1 MLDWIALAAL
11 LVAVGALAGAPGL
24 LLIAGITLAYG
35 SLTRIWT
42 RYGMRDVAY
51 TRSLG
56 AQRAVA
62 GDEVPLDISIWNRKP
77 LPLPW
82 IAADDPITDGIGVR
96 ERPVLDRDESF
107 ARRSLRNVWSL
118 AWFERVIR
126 HFHLQ
131 AERRGVYEIGPV
143 RLRVRDILGR
153 GAVARSLPDVDRLV
167 VGPRSV
173 AVRQTGDELAPFG
186 DRRARRSLFS
196 DPSLFGGVRPFQPG
210 DPLKRVHWRASAR
223 IGTAVSRRYEPAR
236 GREVV
241 IVLDVQTIEGQ
252 PHWEMTWDD
261 EAFESLCVATVSLGR
276 RLLEQGAAVGLAA
289 ASFTGSTQRLAF
301 VPPQASFGQVT
312 RLADLLARCGPI
324 SSGSLERL
332 LTWTMRRVP
341 AGCTLLILSV
351 RDPGPMRPV
360 LARLLRS
367 GYDVEWVA
375 LHAGAATPP
384 PPARA
389 RLTGVRL
396 LHARLDDGW
405 RSADALV
412 VGR

>member
-1 MLDWIALAAL
+1 MLDWVALAAL
-11 LVAVGALAGAPGL
+11 LVAIGALAGAPGL

-42 RYGMRDVAY
+42 RYGMREVSY
-51 TRSLG
+51 WRTLG
-56 AQRAVA
+56 AQRAVV
-62 GDEVPLDISIWNRKP
+62 GDEVPLDITIWNRKP

-82 IAADDPITDGIGVR
+82 IAADDPITDGIDVR
-96 ERPVLDRDESF
+96 ERPLLDRDEQFS
-107 ARRSLRNVWSL
+107 RRSLRNVWSL
-118 AWFERVIR
+118 TWFERVVR

-131 AERRGVYEIGPV
+131 AKRRGVYEIGPA
-143 RLRVRDILGR
+143 RLRVRDLLGR
-153 GAVARSLPDVDRLV
+153 GAVAQPLLEVDRLL

-173 AVRQTGDELAPFG
+173 AVQRTGEELAPLG

-196 DPSLFGGVRPFQPG
+196 DPALFGGVRPFQPG

-223 IGTAVSRRYEPAR
+223 IGTTVSRRYEPAR

-241 IVLDVQTIEGQ
+241 IVLDVQTIEDQ
-252 PHWEMTWDD
+252 PAWEMTYDD
-261 EAFESLCVATVSLGR
+261 DAFESLCVAAISLGR
-276 RLLEQGAAVGLAA
+276 RLLGEGAAVGLAA

-301 VPPQASFGQVT
+301 VPPQASFGQVA
-312 RLADLLARCGPI
+312 RLATLLARCGPI

-351 RDPGPMRPV
+351 RDPGPMRPT
-360 LARLLRS
+360 LARLSRS

-375 LHAGAATPP
+375 LQAGASSPP
-384 PPARA
+384 MHGSPRGA
-389 RLTGVRL
+389 RLVR
-396 LHARLDDGW
+396 ARLDDTW
-405 RSADALV
+405 RTARALV
-412 VGR
+412 LGG

>member
-1 MLDWIALAAL
+1 MLDWVALAAL
-11 LVAVGALAGAPGL
+11 LVAIGALAGAPGL

-42 RYGMRDVAY
+42 RYGMREVSY
-51 TRSLG
+51 RRTLG
-56 AQRAVA
+56 AQRAVV
-62 GDEVPLDISIWNRKP
+62 GDEVPLDITIWNRKP

-96 ERPVLDRDESF
+96 ERPLLDRDEQFS
-107 ARRSLRNVWSL
+107 RRSLRNVWSL
-118 AWFERVIR
+118 TWFERVVR

-131 AERRGVYEIGPV
+131 AERRGVYEIGPA
-143 RLRVRDILGR
+143 RLRVRDLLGR
-153 GAVARSLPDVDRLV
+153 GAVAQPLLEVDRLL

-173 AVRQTGDELAPFG
+173 AVQRGGDQLAPLG

-196 DPSLFGGVRPFQPG
+196 DPALFGGVRPFRPG

-223 IGTAVSRRYEPAR
+223 IGTTLSRRYEPAR

-241 IVLDVQTIEGQ
+241 IVLDVQTIEDQ
-252 PHWEMTWDD
+252 PVWEMTYDD
-261 EAFESLCVATVSLGR
+261 DAFESLCVAAISLGR
-276 RLLEQGAAVGLAA
+276 RLLGEGAAVGLAA

-301 VPPQASFGQVT
+301 VPPQASFGQVA
-312 RLADLLARCGPI
+312 RLATLLARCGPI

-351 RDPGPMRPV
+351 RDPGPMRPT
-360 LARLLRS
+360 LARLSRS

-375 LHAGAATPP
+375 LQAGASSPP
-384 PPARA
+384 MHGSPGGA
-389 RLTGVRL
+389 RLVR
-396 LHARLDDGW
+396 ARLDDTW
-405 RSADALV
+405 RTARALV
-412 VGR
+412 LGG